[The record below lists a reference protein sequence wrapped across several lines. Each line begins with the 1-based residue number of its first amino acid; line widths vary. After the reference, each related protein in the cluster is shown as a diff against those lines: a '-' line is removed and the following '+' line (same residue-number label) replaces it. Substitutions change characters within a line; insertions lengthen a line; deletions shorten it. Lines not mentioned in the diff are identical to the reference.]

1 MKHLQENGF
10 PKEFLWG
17 ASISAIQA
25 EGAAFE
31 DGRGLT
37 ARDIKNPFPGTA
49 DTSVASDFYHR
60 FREDIKLLAEM
71 GLKTFRFS
79 ISWPRVLPNG
89 IGKVNEKGIDF
100 YHQVIDECLKY
111 KIEPLITIHHMDMP
125 LALEEQG
132 GWGNPDSV
140 KWFEEYSKL
149 LFKNYGAKVKY
160 WLTINEQNCMV
171 YLAEAYHLMKFPK
184 NCTNKKKIIYQQC
197 HRMFVA
203 QAKAIIACHSMCPG
217 AMIGPAPNLSLVYP
231 ASCKP
236 EDILSAQNYNAMRN
250 WLYLD
255 VPVYGRYNEIV
266 WEWLKENDAVPEF
279 EPGDE
284 EILKKGKA
292 DFIAFN
298 YYNTLTSEWDDGTR
312 KLTTATDQQTA
323 RGENGMFR
331 GCPNPYLEKTEFGWE
346 IDPVGIRATI
356 RETYSRYH
364 LPIIITENGIGGN
377 DALTEDG
384 KVHDQYR
391 IEYLKKHIEQLQ
403 LAIADGCEV
412 FGFCPW
418 SAIDVVST
426 HQGFKKRYGFIFV
439 NREEEDLKDLARYKK
454 DSYLWYQKVIETNGK
469 GLK

>member
-1 MKHLQENGF
+1 
-10 PKEFLWG
+10 
-17 ASISAIQA
+17 
-25 EGAAFE
+25 
-31 DGRGLT
+31 
-37 ARDIKNPFPGTA
+37 
-49 DTSVASDFYHR
+49 
-60 FREDIKLLAEM
+60 
-71 GLKTFRFS
+71 
-79 ISWPRVLPNG
+79 
-89 IGKVNEKGIDF
+89 
-100 YHQVIDECLKY
+100 
-111 KIEPLITIHHMDMP
+111 
-125 LALEEQG
+125 
-132 GWGNPDSV
+132 
-140 KWFEEYSKL
+140 
-149 LFKNYGAKVKY
+149 
-160 WLTINEQNCMV
+160 
-171 YLAEAYHLMKFPK
+171 
-184 NCTNKKKIIYQQC
+184 
-197 HRMFVA
+197 
-203 QAKAIIACHSMCPG
+203 
-217 AMIGPAPNLSLVYP
+217 MIGPAPNLSLVYP